1 MYLVEQA
8 GGGRTLRRFAASLAF
23 LPLLAC
29 QTIPDGPASPY
40 SAEQI
45 AKLRQYEFREE
56 GDQWLLGLDGKLL
69 FPTNG
74 SVLAEEQVS
83 RIGTMARELSGV
95 GIHGADVEGHAD
107 SVGEESYNLDLS
119 QRRANAVKLAL
130 VSGGMTDGRIK
141 AIGLGETQPIASNT
155 TEEGRQENRR
165 VVIIVSPEDVLPE

>member
-1 MYLVEQA
+1 MK
-8 GGGRTLRRFAASLAF
+8 RIAASVAF

-29 QTIPDGPASPY
+29 QTIPDAPASPY

-45 AKLRQYEFREE
+45 AKLRHYEFREE

-74 SVLAEEQVS
+74 ADLAADQMT
-83 RIGTMARELSGV
+83 RIGTMAHELAAV

-107 SVGEESYNLDLS
+107 SIGEESYNMDLS
-119 QRRANAVKLAL
+119 LRRANAVRQSL
-130 VSGGMTDGRIK
+130 VTGGMTEGRVQ
-141 AIGLGETQPIASNT
+141 AAGLGETQPIASNE

-165 VVIIVSPEDVLPE
+165 VVIIVSPDDVLPE